1 MPGLDC
7 SICVEFRKVFIFM
20 GWFIILIFYINLNE
34 DRTVKT
40 DREHQTEFDPMTM
53 RYLPMLSKFYLLV
66 DKFYNFVKI
75 RMYSHEND
83 NIASLL
89 IE

>member
-7 SICVEFRKVFIFM
+7 SICVEFRKPFIFT
-20 GWFIILIFYINLNE
+20 GRFIILIFYKNFNE
-34 DRTVKT
+34 DRTVQT
-40 DREHQTEFDPMTM
+40 EHWTEFDPMPM

-75 RMYSHEND
+75 LMYSHDND